1 MNHPER
7 SRILRTL
14 VWALPTLWLALS
26 ACSDGSS
33 SHRGYFIDSPVE
45 GITYET
51 NTLSGTTDRRGT
63 FYFAPGEQVKFFV
76 GGLPLGFARGK
87 DVITPLD
94 LVSGANDEN
103 NQEVVNIVRLLIT
116 LDGDANPENGITID
130 QEIQDA
136 IPEMAIIFN
145 QGYESFALDS
155 HVQEILDIVNTT
167 LGLPETD
174 PRGLCTPEQA
184 SAHLADTLDELSN
197 YTPAGHD
204 GNASG
209 GGATGGG

>member
-1 MNHPER
+1 M
-7 SRILRTL
+7 L
-14 VWALPTLWLALS
+14 TLWLALP

-63 FYFAPGEQVKFFV
+63 FYFSPGEQVEFFV
-76 GGLPLGFARGK
+76 GGLSLGFARGK

-94 LVSGANDEN
+94 LVPGASDEN
-103 NQEVVNIVRLLIT
+103 NQEVINIVRLLIT
-116 LDGDANPENGITID
+116 LDTDANPENGITIVP
-130 QEIQDA
+130 EVHDA
-136 IPEMAIIFN
+136 IPELAIIFN
-145 QGYESFALDS
+145 QSYESFALDS
-155 HVQEILDIVNTT
+155 PVQEIVDIVNDV
-167 LGLPETD
+167 LGPSETA
-174 PRGLCTPEQA
+174 RRELCTAEQA
-184 SAHLADTLDELSN
+184 SAHLADTLDELTN

>member
-1 MNHPER
+1 M
-7 SRILRTL
+7 L
-14 VWALPTLWLALS
+14 TLWLALS
-26 ACSDGSS
+26 ACSDESS

-63 FYFAPGEQVKFFV
+63 FYFSPGEQVEFFV
-76 GGLPLGFARGK
+76 GGLSLGFAHGK

-94 LVSGANDEN
+94 LVPGANDEN

-116 LDGDANPENGITID
+116 LDTDANPENGITID
-130 QEIQDA
+130 REVQDA
-136 IPEMAIIFN
+136 IPGMPVIFN
-145 QGYESFALDS
+145 QSYESFGLDS
-155 HVQEILDIVNTT
+155 HVQEILDIVNNT
-167 LGLPETD
+167 LGLSETA
-174 PRGLCTPEQA
+174 PRVLCTPEQA
-184 SAHLADTLDELSN
+184 SVHLAATLDELSD
-197 YTPAGHD
+197 YSPSGHD

>member
-1 MNHPER
+1 M
-7 SRILRTL
+7 L
-14 VWALPTLWLALS
+14 TLWLALS
-26 ACSDGSS
+26 ACSEGSS

-45 GITYET
+45 GVTYET

-63 FYFAPGEQVKFFV
+63 FYFSPGEQVEFFV
-76 GGLPLGFARGK
+76 GGLSLGFARGK

-94 LVSGANDEN
+94 LVPGANDEN
-103 NQEVVNIVRLLIT
+103 NQEVVNIARLLIT
-116 LDGDANPENGITID
+116 LDADANPENGITID

-136 IPEMAIIFN
+136 IPEMSIIFN
-145 QGYESFALDS
+145 QSFESFALDS
-155 HVQEILDIVNTT
+155 HVQEILDIVNDT
-167 LGLPETD
+167 LGQSETS
-174 PRGLCTPEQA
+174 PRGLCAAEQA
-184 SAHLADTLDELSN
+184 SAHLANTLKELSN

>member
-1 MNHPER
+1 MNLPGR
-7 SRILRTL
+7 SRKLSTL
-14 VWALPTLWLALS
+14 AWSMFALWLVLS

-45 GITYET
+45 GLTYET
-51 NTLSGTTDRRGT
+51 NTLSGTTDGRGT
-63 FYFAPGEQVKFFV
+63 FYFSPGEQVKFFV
-76 GGLPLGFARGK
+76 GGLPLGFARGR

-94 LVSGANDEN
+94 LVPGASDEN
-103 NQEVVNIVRLLIT
+103 NQEVVNIVRLLT
-116 LDGDANPENGITID
+116 LDADANPENGITID
-130 QEIQDA
+130 QEVQDA

-145 QGYESFALDS
+145 QNYESFALDP
-155 HVQEILDIVNTT
+155 HVQEIVDIVNSV
-167 LGLPETD
+167 LGLSETAA
-174 PRGLCTPEQA
+174 RGLCTAEQA
-184 SAHLADTLDELSN
+184 SAHLANTLDELSN